1 MKLAID
7 TIPSAGFQA
16 QIDAAFGAG
25 AVQAFAPGN
34 PPPADTEVLL
44 HVLAPV
50 SAAAIAG
57 APGLRL
63 IQKLG
68 VGVNTIALDAAKAQG
83 VAVCN
88 MPGVNAQAVAE
99 CALTLLL
106 AVLRRTVA
114 LDAATRAGQWAVPS
128 AVLDTMGEVA
138 GRTIGLVG
146 MGNSAARL
154 ARALEA
160 LGAEVVFTART
171 RHADKPWRQ
180 LPLDQLLA
188 ISDVVSLHV
197 PLTDE
202 TANLVDPLAMKRGAV
217 LINVA
222 RGGLVDEA
230 RLAEA
235 LRNGHLRGA
244 GLDVFATEPVDRADL
259 LLALPNV
266 VVSPH
271 VAWQTPE
278 TLARSLAAAAENV
291 RRLAAGDPLLNQVI

>member
-1 MKLAID
+1 MRLAID

-16 QIDAAFGAG
+16 QIDATFGVGQVRAIE
-25 AVQAFAPGN
+25 PGS
-34 PPPADTEVLL
+34 PPGDAEVLL

-50 SAAAIAG
+50 TAEAIAAA
-57 APGLRL
+57 PSLRL

-68 VGVNTIALDAAKAQG
+68 VGVNTIALDAAKARCI
-83 VAVCN
+83 AVCN

-114 LDAATRAGQWAVPS
+114 LDAATRAGTWAVPS
-128 AVLDTMGEVA
+128 DVLDNMGEIS

-160 LGAEVVFTART
+160 LGAEVVFTARSP
-171 RHADKPWRQ
+171 HADKPWRQ
-180 LPLDQLLA
+180 LPLPELLA
-188 ISDVVSLHV
+188 ASDVVSLHV

-235 LRNGHLRGA
+235 LHSGHLRGA
-244 GLDVFATEPVDRADL
+244 GLDVFAAEPVDPADP

-291 RRLAAGDPLLNQVI
+291 RRLAAGAPLLNQVI

>member
-7 TIPSAGFQA
+7 TIPSVGFQA
-16 QIDAAFGAG
+16 QIDAMFGAG
-25 AVQAFAPGN
+25 TVQAFAPGTA
-34 PPPADTEVLL
+34 PPADTEILL

-57 APGLRL
+57 ARELRL

-68 VGVNTIALDAAKAQG
+68 VGVNTIALDAAKARG

-114 LDAATRAGQWAVPS
+114 LDAATRAAQWAVPS
-128 AVLDTMGEVA
+128 DVLDTMGEVA

-160 LGAEVVFTART
+160 LGAEVVFTARSQ
-171 RHADKPWRQ
+171 HADKPWRQ

-188 ISDVVSLHV
+188 VSDVVSLHI

-230 RLAEA
+230 RLVDA
-235 LRNGHLRGA
+235 LRSGHLRGA
-244 GLDVFATEPVDRADL
+244 GLDVFAQEPVDRADPL
-259 LLALPNV
+259 LGLANV

-291 RRLAAGDPLLNQVI
+291 RRLTAGEALLNQVI

>member
-16 QIDAAFGAG
+16 QIDAAFGVG
-25 AVQAFAPGN
+25 TVQAFAPGN

-114 LDAATRAGQWAVPS
+114 LDAATRAEQWAVPS
-128 AVLDTMGEVA
+128 DVLDNMGEVA

-235 LRNGHLRGA
+235 LQSGHLRGA
-244 GLDVFATEPVDRADL
+244 GLDVFATEPVDRADP

-266 VVSPH
+266 VASPH

>member
-1 MKLAID
+1 MRLTID

-16 QIDAAFGAG
+16 QIDATFGAG
-25 AVQAFAPGN
+25 KVRAVEPGS
-34 PPPADTEVLL
+34 PPGDAEVLL

-50 SAAAIAG
+50 TAEAIA
-57 APGLRL
+57 ASPSLRL

-68 VGVNTIALDAAKAQG
+68 VGVNTIALEAAKARG
-83 VAVCN
+83 IAVCN

-106 AVLRRTVA
+106 AVLRRTVS
-114 LDAATRAGQWAVPS
+114 LDAATRAGRWAVPS
-128 AVLDTMGEVA
+128 DVLDDMGEIA

-146 MGNSAARL
+146 MGNSAERL

-160 LGAEVVFTART
+160 LGATVIFTARAP
-171 RHADKPWRQ
+171 RGNARRRQ
-180 LPLDQLLA
+180 VALPELLA
-188 ISDVVSLHV
+188 EADVVSLHV

-202 TANLVDPLAMKRGAV
+202 TANMVDPLAMKRGAV

-222 RGGLVDEA
+222 RGGLVNEA

-235 LRNGHLRGA
+235 LRSGHLRGA
-244 GLDVFATEPVDRADL
+244 GLDVFATEPVDRADP

-278 TLARSLAAAAENV
+278 TLGRSLAAAAENV
-291 RRLAAGDPLLNQVI
+291 RRLAAGEPLLNQVI

>member
-1 MKLAID
+1 MRLTID

-16 QIDAAFGAG
+16 QIDATFGAG
-25 AVQAFAPGN
+25 KVRAVEPGGAPGD
-34 PPPADTEVLL
+34 AEVLL

-50 SAAAIAG
+50 TAEAIA
-57 APGLRL
+57 ASPSLRL

-68 VGVNTIALDAAKAQG
+68 VGVNTIALEAAKARG
-83 VAVCN
+83 IAVCN

-106 AVLRRTVA
+106 AVLRRTVS

-128 AVLDTMGEVA
+128 DVLDDMGEIA

-146 MGNSAARL
+146 MGNSAERL

-160 LGAEVVFTART
+160 LPEVRAEA
-171 RHADKPWRQ
+171 
-180 LPLDQLLA
+180 
-188 ISDVVSLHV
+188 DVVSRHV

-202 TANLVDPLAMKRGAV
+202 SADLVDPLAMKRGAV

-235 LRNGHLRGA
+235 LRSGHLRGA
-244 GLDVFATEPVDRADL
+244 GLDVFATEPVNRADP

-291 RRLAAGDPLLNQVI
+291 RRLAAGEPLLNRVI

>member
-1 MKLAID
+1 MRLTID

-16 QIDAAFGAG
+16 QIDATFGAG
-25 AVQAFAPGN
+25 KVRAVEPGSAPGD
-34 PPPADTEVLL
+34 AEVLL

-50 SAAAIAG
+50 TAEAIA
-57 APGLRL
+57 ASPSLRL

-68 VGVNTIALDAAKAQG
+68 VGVNTIALEAAKARG
-83 VAVCN
+83 IAVCN

-106 AVLRRTVA
+106 AVLRRTVS

-128 AVLDTMGEVA
+128 DVLDDMGEIA

-146 MGNSAARL
+146 MGNSAERL

-160 LGAEVVFTART
+160 LGATVIFTARAP
-171 RHADKPWRQ
+171 RGNARWRQ
-180 LPLDQLLA
+180 VALPELLA
-188 ISDVVSLHV
+188 EADVVSLHV

-202 TANLVDPLAMKRGAV
+202 TADMVDPLAMKRGAV
-217 LINVA
+217 LVNVA

-235 LRNGHLRGA
+235 LRSGHLRGA
-244 GLDVFATEPVDRADL
+244 GLDVFATEPVDRADP

-278 TLARSLAAAAENV
+278 TLGRSLAAAAENV
-291 RRLAAGDPLLNQVI
+291 RRLAAGEPLLNQVI

>member
-1 MKLAID
+1 MRLTID

-16 QIDAAFGAG
+16 QIDATFGAG
-25 AVQAFAPGN
+25 KVRAVEPGGAPGD
-34 PPPADTEVLL
+34 AEVLL

-50 SAAAIAG
+50 TAEAIA
-57 APGLRL
+57 ASPSLRL

-68 VGVNTIALDAAKAQG
+68 VGVNTIALEAAKARG
-83 VAVCN
+83 IAVCN

-106 AVLRRTVA
+106 AVLRRTVS

-128 AVLDTMGEVA
+128 DVLDDMGEIA

-146 MGNSAARL
+146 MGNSAERL

-160 LGAEVVFTART
+160 LGATVIFTARAP
-171 RHADKPWRQ
+171 RGNARWRQ
-180 LPLDQLLA
+180 VALPELLA
-188 ISDVVSLHV
+188 EADVVSLHV

-202 TANLVDPLAMKRGAV
+202 TADMVDPLAMKRGAV

-235 LRNGHLRGA
+235 LRSGHLRGA
-244 GLDVFATEPVDRADL
+244 GLDVFATEPVDPADP

-291 RRLAAGDPLLNQVI
+291 RRLTAGESLLNQVI